1 MLSSPRLLPAR
12 RRIEKPR
19 KIKAEILA
27 KQASLDI
34 ADWRNNNAIENT
46 GERNYFVPALEKKLS
61 KAIKT
66 ETVAQRHFREVK
78 LLSR

>member
-1 MLSSPRLLPAR
+1 VPAR
-12 RRIEKPR
+12 PRIEKPR

-46 GERNYFVPALEKKLS
+46 GERNYFVPALEKNYP
-61 KAIKT
+61 T
-66 ETVAQRHFREVK
+66 
-78 LLSR
+78 LLRLRQLHSGTSEKSSF

>member
-1 MLSSPRLLPAR
+1 VPAR

-34 ADWRNNNAIENT
+34 ADWRNNNAIGNT
-46 GERNYFVPALEKKLS
+46 GERKLFCPSVEKK
-61 KAIKT
+61 II
-66 ETVAQRHFREVK
+66 QGY
-78 LLSR
+78 

>member
-1 MLSSPRLLPAR
+1 MLTSPRQLPAR

-34 ADWRNNNAIENT
+34 ADWRNNNAIGNT
-46 GERNYFVPALEKKLS
+46 GERNLFCPSVGKK
-61 KAIKT
+61 II
-66 ETVAQRHFREVK
+66 QGY
-78 LLSR
+78 

>member
-1 MLSSPRLLPAR
+1 MPSETP
-12 RRIEKPR
+12 EKG
-19 KIKAEILA
+19 
-27 KQASLDI
+27 
-34 ADWRNNNAIENT
+34 T
-46 GERNYFVPALEKKLS
+46 YFVPALEKKLS